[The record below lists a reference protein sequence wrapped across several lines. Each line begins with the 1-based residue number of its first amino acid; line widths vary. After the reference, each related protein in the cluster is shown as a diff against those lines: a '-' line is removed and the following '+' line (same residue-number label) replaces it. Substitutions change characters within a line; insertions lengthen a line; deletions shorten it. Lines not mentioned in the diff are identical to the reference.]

1 MLSASMNEHAYELIA
16 VDLDGTL
23 LNGSKTVGSRTRRAV
38 NRALEQGIQTVFCTG
53 RSRSQFQQYLA
64 AFPRMR
70 YAIASG
76 GAVVYDVSDWRK
88 LYSRQ
93 LEPEMVLEILRM
105 AREVDCMPFLSV
117 EGQAVHPAAVEQ
129 EAGAYGL
136 EGYVYEM
143 THFSL
148 AVEDI
153 YAWYE
158 ADPKPVEAVALYVRD
173 RALLNLFRKKLTG
186 MPVHLSFPADPCVE
200 ISRRGADKGT
210 ALTALCAYLGVPMER
225 TMMIGDS
232 DNDIPA
238 LTKAGFA
245 VAMKN
250 APAKVRVWVQ
260 AVTEDCDHD
269 GVGLAIEGWALRKD
283 GAV

>member
-1 MLSASMNEHAYELIA
+1 MNEHAYELIA

-76 GAVVYDVSDWRK
+76 GAVVYDVSDWKK

-93 LEPEMVLEILRM
+93 LESEMVLEILRM

-173 RALLNLFRKKLTG
+173 RALLHQFREKLSP

-232 DNDIPA
+232 YNDIPA